1 MYTLKYSKC
10 MNTSSLKPT
19 TSTEGS
25 KSYWLLLQLMFEA
38 KHKLAAL
45 AEVHGLT
52 MMQAN
57 VLAILEPGSPRP
69 MNTLSEMLNCDASN
83 VTGLVDRLVK
93 HGAIARQDDPDD
105 RRVKMIILTKSGV
118 ALRTK
123 LIDEMAAAEDERLA
137 EILSDEERKALYELL
152 LRINN
157 R

>member
-1 MYTLKYSKC
+1 
-10 MNTSSLKPT
+10 MNPSSLKPT
-19 TSTEGS
+19 TLTEGS

-38 KHKLAAL
+38 KHQLAAL

-57 VLAILEPGSPRP
+57 VLAMLEPGSPRP

-105 RRVKMIILTKSGV
+105 RRVKMIILTKAGV
-118 ALRTK
+118 ALRLK
-123 LIDEMAAAEDERLA
+123 LVDEMSGAEDARLGS
-137 EILSDEERKALYELL
+137 ILSSEERKAFHALL
-152 LRINN
+152 VRISN